1 MNDQIEG
8 YLRRFHEPP
17 GYLDFARFG
26 PVSAD
31 VRDVLARAAH
41 SSMLRPHEALAEFQ
55 AEEAAAS
62 QAAAELLD
70 ASPGEVTLLSST
82 SHGMFA
88 AAHALRGSG
97 DVLVSRGDF
106 PAVVYPWLRV
116 AERHAGL
123 RVRMVDGPLTAD
135 TVRPHLDDRLL
146 AVSVCAVDAATGFRT
161 PLAEIKD
168 LIGPRRVLVV
178 DAVQALGVVEFAV
191 DAADVLASG
200 GQKWLRSG
208 WGAALFLVRDRV
220 ADLLRPG
227 LGGWSGV
234 QDPLGA
240 TAHPHPALPGAA
252 AHKLTN
258 PDGPAVAALRTG
270 LDLVRAV
277 GVKQLAGLA
286 TESLGRLLDA
296 ALAEGAEVA
305 SGSHARSAGHA
316 HIGSHARPGSAPRSR
331 STPAAAIGRLR
342 LPGVDP
348 ALLHRTLLDAGL
360 VTTLRGDWIRLSPH
374 ATTHPDTSALLA
386 SALRAAGSRRS

>member
-1 MNDQIEG
+1 MNDQIKG
-8 YLRRFHEPP
+8 YLRCFHEPP

-41 SSMLRPHEALAEFQ
+41 SSMLRPYEALAEFH
-55 AEEAAAS
+55 AEEAAAA
-62 QAAAELLD
+62 QAAAELLG
-70 ASPGEVTLLSST
+70 ASPHEVALLSST

-88 AAHALRGSG
+88 AAHALRGPG

-106 PAVVYPWLRV
+106 PAAVYPWLRV
-116 AERHAGL
+116 AERHAGV

-135 TVRPHLDDRLL
+135 TVRPHLDGRLL
-146 AVSVCAVDAATGFRT
+146 AVSVCAVDAATGFRA

-208 WGAALFLVRDRV
+208 WGAALLLVRDRV

-234 QDPLGA
+234 QDPLGSS
-240 TAHPHPALPGAA
+240 AHPHPALPGAA
-252 AHKLTN
+252 AHKFTN

-277 GVKQLAGLA
+277 GVKQIAGLA
-286 TESLGRLLDA
+286 TEALGLLLDA
-296 ALAEGAEVA
+296 ARAAGAEVA
-305 SGSHARSAGHA
+305 TGGRSRGGRHSRSGSHPPS
-316 HIGSHARPGSAPRSR
+316 GSPRNSPG
-331 STPAAAIGRLR
+331 AAIGRLR
-342 LPGVDP
+342 LPGADP
-348 ALLHRTLLDAGL
+348 GLLHRALLDSGL

-386 SALRAAGSRRS
+386 SALRAAGSRRG